1 MFQQEKSPK
10 VMISQKAKYLVF
22 QQRKYTFQKIEIY
35 THLIRTILICT
46 FHSTKEVD
54 ISDGMD
60 ISLADLPS
68 VFSSEHNSGGRS
80 VAADGQQQAGNMK
93 QALSGIE
100 EIKSN
105 LKKSSAGTGS
115 GTISTTIKVDTI
127 SIDSDM
133 YKKDMP

>member
-1 MFQQEKSPK
+1 MGS
-10 VMISQKAKYLVF
+10 
-22 QQRKYTFQKIEIY
+22 YTKLRRQNFWFIGNVSIFGKRDFENIY

-46 FHSTKEVD
+46 IHSTKEVD

-60 ISLADLPS
+60 MSLADLPS

-80 VAADGQQQAGNMK
+80 VAADAQQQAGNMK
-93 QALSGIE
+93 QALTGIE

-115 GTISTTIKVDTI
+115 GTISTTIKVDTTA
-127 SIDSDM
+127 
-133 YKKDMP
+133 